1 MWLAETC
8 GDPWVWQKPLCHPE
22 AQPQSNLPALSLC
35 VCVSVGMWFLL
46 GQSGFMNHE
55 STSFPRKRSSSCI
68 KGAWTYCILDLWQQA
83 QNQAGYGDCFLFQ
96 DSVSEEIVLPSAS
109 TWHLCG
115 QLRSPSRGKRSLDCG
130 ILHQLLGAENP
141 SLIFETFC
149 PGRLLTG
156 AIHGGQVIYLAR
168 YLYIFIYIYIYL
180 SIHLSISLSLSMFLS
195 IYLAIYLPIYLS
207 IYLVI

>member
-1 MWLAETC
+1 MAEAPLPSRSTAAKQLASI
-8 GDPWVWQKPLCHPE
+8 VF
-22 AQPQSNLPALSLC
+22 

-168 YLYIFIYIYIYL
+168 YLYTFIYISIYL